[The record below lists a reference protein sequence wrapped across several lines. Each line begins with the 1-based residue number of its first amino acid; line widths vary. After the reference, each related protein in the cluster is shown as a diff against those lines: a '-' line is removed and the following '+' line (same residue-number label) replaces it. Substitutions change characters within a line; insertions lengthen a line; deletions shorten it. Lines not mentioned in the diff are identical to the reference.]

1 MPPTDSDRPDG
12 DGRSAQ
18 PADPSVS
25 LTGTVAEEAAKL
37 VEMLA
42 AAGGPWASTAS
53 TASTAG
59 ASRTAGPGVHFG
71 SQRRDSNG
79 SNGPAGSK
87 GSSSSNGAEEPHLG
101 TSSDRPGA
109 SRSGTHTCTCGGTTP
124 QACRLCPVCQVIS
137 FVSAIS
143 PETIDRAADL
153 VGFAATAL
161 RDLATAQR
169 ERQQAAERPAPT
181 GEDVP

>member
-12 DGRSAQ
+12 DGRFAP

-25 LTGTVAEEAAKL
+25 PAGTVAEEAAKL

-42 AAGGPWASTAS
+42 AVGGPWA
-53 TASTAG
+53 
-59 ASRTAGPGVHFG
+59 
-71 SQRRDSNG
+71 
-79 SNGPAGSK
+79 
-87 GSSSSNGAEEPHLG
+87 GSSGSSGSSGSDGADGPHLG

-169 ERQQAAERPAPT
+169 GRQEAAEGPAPT

>member
-1 MPPTDSDRPDG
+1 VPPTDSDRPDG
-12 DGRSAQ
+12 DGRFAP
-18 PADPSVS
+18 PADPSAS
-25 LTGTVAEEAAKL
+25 PTGTVAEEAAKL

-42 AAGGPWASTAS
+42 AAGGPWA
-53 TASTAG
+53 
-59 ASRTAGPGVHFG
+59 G
-71 SQRRDSNG
+71 SSGSSG
-79 SNGPAGSK
+79 SNGADG
-87 GSSSSNGAEEPHLG
+87 PHLG
-101 TSSDRPGA
+101 TSSDGPGA
-109 SRSGTHTCTCGGTTP
+109 SRSGPHTCTCGGTTP

-169 ERQQAAERPAPT
+169 ERQEAAPRTAPT